1 MNLFAMQMIESSV
14 TCGLTRRKMVEL
26 NFRRCSG
33 RLRASLVGF
42 CRPGSSE
49 ILEACTGMKAF
60 ELCSRVL
67 TTSSGQ
73 VTTAPAVPATLSIEN
88 A

>member
-1 MNLFAMQMIESSV
+1 MNDKMSIVGGNEIEF

-42 CRPGSSE
+42 CNPGNSE
-49 ILEACTGMKAF
+49 ILDACTGIKAF
-60 ELCSRVL
+60 ELCKRVL
-67 TTSSGQ
+67 TTSKGH
-73 VTTAPAVPATLSIEN
+73 VITAPAVPATL
-88 A
+88 